1 MKNLHKLV
9 LFLSLILSF
18 NKIAFSQSQ
27 LTVTNYSACPC
38 QSVSAA
44 ITWNN
49 VSGTS
54 YTLIA
59 PSPNASPPTF
69 FSGPFSM
76 YYCSNTQT
84 TVTYTL
90 IGNGTYNS
98 APISQTIY
106 PTLTVL
112 PPAPLSFTPTAA
124 NSNFCF
130 GGTAQITTDIG
141 GSTYSYTGSAATG
154 TSNSNIITIPGLT
167 ASNNGTMQVTSVI
180 NGCTVTGVAT
190 INVSPN
196 NQIAVNSPSSVC
208 QGANVNLIANLAS
221 NNSDFQW
228 FDPGNSAIP
237 TNTTTGAGLATLNNV
252 SVNNSGVY
260 TVTANLL
267 FNGILCPRSA
277 TTQVNVVQTSPVV
290 PSASPDRTV
299 CQGTQLNLSANAP
312 GCNGGFVWTGPQSY
326 NQTGATQVIY
336 PAVPSHSGTYTVVA
350 KFVGNVACTTSA
362 VITIS
367 VVPVAQPVIS
377 APANVCESNTAVVTM
392 TVTSAITPTLYPYE
406 WTGPSTVQPVSL
418 STYSIV
424 QIPAPIQPTASGTYY
439 AKAKYQIGNTT
450 CISTASTQ
458 LNVVPVNTVSVIS
471 PVEVCSPANAYLQSL
486 ANGAN
491 AYNWAGPNG
500 FTYPG
505 ANAIVYYPTP
515 SASGI
520 YTVTA
525 YFGGGNITCPNS
537 NTMQLTV
544 NSVLH
549 FSLIPRQ
556 MVCYNTPVTITGPS
570 GATTYTWTSSTGFTS
585 NSKDISFSS
594 IQPNNTGTYTL
605 NVSLGPCKSG
615 ASSEIVV
622 LTPIEY
628 SLTPK
633 DRTVCK
639 GDTILLEVAATGGS
653 ENYAYEW
660 IPSVYLPTQVG
671 STQVAVPLG
680 SVLYNVIAHDIA
692 CPNFTI
698 GHAFYVNVN
707 VPPTPTL
714 QLNQVEGCPP
724 LSLFLNS
731 QTQKDAAI
739 TMYDFGDRRIVQRDS
754 FLYTLNEPGTYT
766 LKVHSTGKNGCRGT
780 YEYPAPVIVYPKS
793 ETEITW
799 TPEVPTTRDE
809 VTFHPVSQYEPV
821 KFSWS
826 FSGGVTPGDTN
837 KLPLSPL
844 ADTSDLREPVRF
856 YDHYGKY
863 GVMLITITD
872 MGCIDTVGKI
882 IDVIDE
888 LQLYVPSSF
897 TPNDDGINDVFAA
910 KGTGVKVEN
919 YSMEIIDRWGTSI
932 FSTRNIDEGWDG
944 KVRGVAV
951 KDGTYIYIIRVVGMN
966 GEGRKEVRGFLN
978 IIK

>member
-1 MKNLHKLV
+1 MKNPYKLV
-9 LFLSLILSF
+9 LFLSLVLSF

-27 LTVTNYSACPC
+27 LTVSNASACPC
-38 QSVSAA
+38 QTISAA

-59 PSPNASPPTF
+59 PAPNASPPPF

-90 IGNGTYNS
+90 IGNGIYNS

-106 PTLTVL
+106 PTLTIL
-112 PPAPLSFTPTAA
+112 PPAPLSFTPGVGSQ
-124 NSNFCF
+124 NYCYGS
-130 GGTAQITTDIG
+130 TAQIITDIG
-141 GSTYSYTGSAATG
+141 GSQYTYTGSAATG
-154 TSNSNIITIPGLT
+154 SSSSNIITIGPLT

-180 NGCTVTGVAT
+180 NGCTVTGVTA

-196 NQIAVNSPSSVC
+196 SQIAANSPSSVC
-208 QGANVNLIANLAS
+208 QGANVNLTAALAAS
-221 NNSDFQW
+221 NNDFQW
-228 FDPGNSAIP
+228 FDSGNSPIP
-237 TNTTTGAGLATLNNV
+237 TNNTTNPGLAILSNV
-252 SVNNSGVY
+252 VVNNSGVY
-260 TVTANLL
+260 TVTANIL
-267 FNGILCPRSA
+267 FNGILCPKTA

-299 CQGTQLNLSANAP
+299 CQGAQLNLSANAP
-312 GCNGGFVWTGPQSY
+312 GATVFSWAGPQNY
-326 NQTGATQVIY
+326 NQSGATQIIY

-350 KFVGNVACTTSA
+350 TFVGNVACTTTA
-362 VITIS
+362 AITVA
-367 VVPVAQPVIS
+367 VVPVAQPIIS
-377 APANVCESNTAVVTM
+377 APANVCESPTASITM
-392 TVTSAITPTLYPYE
+392 TVNCAITPTIPYE
-406 WTGPSTVQPVSL
+406 WTGPATPVFVA
-418 STYSIV
+418 TNGSIV
-424 QIPAPIQPTASGTYY
+424 TISAPIQPTASGTYY

-450 CISTASTQ
+450 CVSTASTQ
-458 LNVVPVNTVSVIS
+458 INVIPVNTVSVIS
-471 PVEVCSPANAYLQSL
+471 PVEVCSPTNAYLQSL

-491 AYNWAGPNG
+491 AYNWVGPNG

-505 ANAIVYYPTP
+505 ANAIVYYPTTA
-515 SASGI
+515 ASGI

-537 NTMQLTV
+537 NTLQLTV

-556 MVCYNTPVTITGPS
+556 QVCYNTAVTITGPP

-585 NSKDISFSS
+585 NSKDISFPS
-594 IQPNNTGTYTL
+594 IQPNNAGTYTL
-605 NVSLGPCKSG
+605 NLSLGPCKSG
-615 ASSEIVV
+615 AASEIVV

-639 GDTILLEVAATGGS
+639 GDTILLEVGATGGS

-660 IPSVYLPTQVG
+660 NPAVYLPTPVG
-671 STQVAVPLG
+671 PKQVAIPLG
-680 SVLYNVIAHDIA
+680 SVLYNVVAHDIA
-692 CPNFTI
+692 CPNYTI
-698 GHAFYVNVN
+698 GHAFNVN
-707 VPPTPTL
+707 VLVPPSPTL
-714 QLNQVEGCPP
+714 NLTQIEGCPP

-731 QTQKDAAI
+731 NTQKDAAI
-739 TMYDFGDRRIVQRDS
+739 TMYDFGNRRIVQRDS
-754 FLYTLNEPGTYT
+754 FLYTLNDAGTYT
-766 LKVHSTGKNGCRGT
+766 LLVHSTGKNGCRGT
-780 YEYPAPVIVYPKS
+780 YQYPAQIIVYPKS

-821 KFSWS
+821 KFTWS

-837 KLPLSPL
+837 KLPISPL
-844 ADTSDLREPVRF
+844 ADTSNLREPIRF

-863 GVMLITITD
+863 GVMLITTTD

-882 IDVIDE
+882 IEVIDE
-888 LQLYVPSSF
+888 LQLYVPNSF
-897 TPNDDGINDVFAA
+897 TPNDDGINDVFIA

-919 YSMEIIDRWGTSI
+919 YSMEITDRWGTLI
-932 FSTRNIDEGWDG
+932 FSTRNLDEGWDG
-944 KVRGVAV
+944 KVRGVTV
-951 KDGTYIYIIRVVGMN
+951 KDGTYIYKIRVVGMN
-966 GEGRKEVRGFLN
+966 GEGRKEIRGYVN